1 MGWVCTRPR
10 YCQLVREAN
19 KLKRKKWC
27 QEQIKNK
34 ERFDDVIFT
43 DECSVQLDHHG
54 RLCFRKEKQPR
65 ALKQRAKHPAKIH
78 LWGGIS
84 TRGLQDLSCSKEQ

>member
-1 MGWVCTRPR
+1 MCTRPR

-65 ALKQRAKHPAKIH
+65 ALNNGQSILQRFTCEVEFQPE
-78 LWGGIS
+78 
-84 TRGLQDLSCSKEQ
+84 GLQDLSCSKEQ